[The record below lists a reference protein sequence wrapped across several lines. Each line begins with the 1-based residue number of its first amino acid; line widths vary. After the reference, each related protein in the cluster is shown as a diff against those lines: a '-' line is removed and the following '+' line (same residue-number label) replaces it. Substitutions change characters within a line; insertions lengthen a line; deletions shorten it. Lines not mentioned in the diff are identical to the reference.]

1 MAHPETELWRIAGSR
16 DLDQAGVAHGS
27 QTGRWLL
34 RPLDEEVG
42 DEIGGEVAVEEVLRT
57 VVVEADE

>member
-1 MAHPETELWRIAGSR
+1 
-16 DLDQAGVAHGS
+16 
-27 QTGRWLL
+27 L